1 MTAWNPYSANCPT
14 RLVLDRI
21 GDKWAVLVMGLLRD
35 EPVRFNRLRREIA
48 GIAQKMLSQTL
59 RSLERDG
66 LVQRKAY
73 ATVPVTVEYTLTL
86 LGRTLT
92 DTLDALRQWAEQ
104 HIGEVLDAQRRYDEA
119 G

>member
-1 MTAWNPYSANCPT
+1 M
-14 RLVLDRI
+14 
-21 GDKWAVLVMGLLRD
+21 
-35 EPVRFNRLRREIA
+35 
-48 GIAQKMLSQTL
+48 
-59 RSLERDG
+59 
-66 LVQRKAY
+66 
-73 ATVPVTVEYTLTL
+73 TVEYTLTL